1 MKDRFGTSGFKG
13 LPTNAVIGVVNKI
26 KSFLGP
32 KADKLEGGDGRKVVD
47 VARSQTGYYGRPN
60 KFTKAPGMWT
70 DEWCG
75 MFVDWVFKHSNAGGA
90 LSGIRTPSV
99 ASYKQLK
106 SVGKGS
112 MRPGDLALYRGD
124 SGHINIVTD
133 PKNRETVGGNESN
146 NRVKRT
152 TGYVNSASSIRRP
165 KFARGGVLDARTVR
179 LAGGLDELR
188 NIAWQDRV
196 ESPDVTP
203 ETARRRSLFAAPPW
217 VSRDMGG
224 LLPDGVAAVNTSGKI
239 GRAHV

>member
-1 MKDRFGTSGFKG
+1 
-13 LPTNAVIGVVNKI
+13 
-26 KSFLGP
+26 
-32 KADKLEGGDGRKVVD
+32 
-47 VARSQTGYYGRPN
+47 
-60 KFTKAPGMWT
+60 
-70 DEWCG
+70 
-75 MFVDWVFKHSNAGGA
+75 
-90 LSGIRTPSV
+90 
-99 ASYKQLK
+99 
-106 SVGKGS
+106 
-112 MRPGDLALYRGD
+112 MRPGDVALYRGD

-203 ETARRRSLFAAPPW
+203 ETARRRSLLDRMS
-217 VSRDMGG
+217 V
-224 LLPDGVAAVNTSGKI
+224 VSGKTLSVLVDL
-239 GRAHV
+239 GGPRNTKK

>member
-1 MKDRFGTSGFKG
+1 MVYWYVRCYCVVFVFFFKQK
-13 LPTNAVIGVVNKI
+13 TAYEMRI
-26 KSFLGP
+26 S
-32 KADKLEGGDGRKVVD
+32 DWSSD
-47 VARSQTGYYGRPN
+47 VCSS
-60 KFTKAPGMWT
+60 
-70 DEWCG
+70 D
-75 MFVDWVFKHSNAGGA
+75 
-90 LSGIRTPSV
+90 L
-99 ASYKQLK
+99 
-106 SVGKGS
+106 GS

-224 LLPDGVAAVNTSGKI
+224 LLPDGVAAVNTSGTAEVVSTLDQLKALEI